1 MAGIIFNYSY
11 LKEIFD
17 YNHSESE
24 YYSALRT
31 PLYPGGKA
39 GHRIPSPQ
47 FLAA

>member
-11 LKEIFD
+11 LKEIFY